1 MEICN
6 PDWKYF
12 LCTTRVT
19 TGQNYTYYVRAYCNV
34 DGTKVFGAYS
44 QGKTGK
50 AVPKKAVIT
59 KATAGSKKVSLNWN
73 KVNGASGYRSY
84 YKTSENG
91 KWHYVTQIGKG
102 STTSYT
108 NTGLKS
114 GQTYYYTMRAY
125 RTVNGEKVFGSYS
138 DWKTVKVK

>member
-1 MEICN
+1 M
-6 PDWKYF
+6 
-12 LCTTRVT
+12 
-19 TGQNYTYYVRAYCNV
+19 
-34 DGTKVFGAYS
+34 
-44 QGKTGK
+44 
-50 AVPKKAVIT
+50 IT

-73 KVNGASGYRSY
+73 KVNGASGSRIY